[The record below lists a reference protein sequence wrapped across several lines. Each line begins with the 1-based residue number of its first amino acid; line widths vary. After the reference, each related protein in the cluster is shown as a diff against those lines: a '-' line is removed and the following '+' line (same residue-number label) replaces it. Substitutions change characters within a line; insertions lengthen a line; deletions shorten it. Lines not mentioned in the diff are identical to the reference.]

1 MSRGFSRLV
10 VVLVVTALVGCAG
23 ARGPAAEEPS
33 FRVSDVAGTGD
44 PARRASMRFV
54 LRGLDDDARG
64 QHEAAVSRFD
74 RALQV
79 DPNNPYAYLALA
91 RHEIEVGDPARAITY
106 LDKVDAL
113 LPAEGESSRG
123 AELHSVG
130 LRGAALRA
138 SGRPREA
145 APLLERARLDAPRAW
160 WDAKLDAAE
169 LR

>member
-1 MSRGFSRLV
+1 MSGALLRLAMI
-10 VVLVVTALVGCAG
+10 LVVTTVVGCAG
-23 ARGPAAEEPS
+23 ARGPGPEEPS

-64 QHEAAVSRFD
+64 QHAAAVSRFE

-79 DPNNPYAYLALA
+79 DPNNPYAYLSLA
-91 RHEIEVGDPARAITY
+91 RHEIEVGDPSRAIAY

-123 AELHSVG
+123 AEVHSVG

-138 SGRPREA
+138 SGRPRDA

-160 WDAKLDAAE
+160 WDAKRDAAE